1 MQTVIRGASQL
12 KVTRSRMAPGSSAG
26 TGGRWTSRPP
36 AEAVQPPYHL
46 FRRGIEAGLLPYAAA
61 HHIGVLACG
70 PLARGLLGGTITEAT
85 TFGPG
90 DWRSHS
96 PAFTGPGFGR
106 NLEVVAALSRFA
118 ADRGA
123 TIAQLAVAWVLAHP
137 AVQVA
142 IVGAHPTSSAGKR
155 RSPRS
160 GAEPGRPG
168 RNRQHHGRRGA
179 ARRPLSGRHDMTT
192 IQPLR
197 AARRPGEQPCPHR
210 PRCPSALAH
219 DRSGA
224 RTMASHPEQ
233 GWSLL
238 CNGVVIFDDGGALL
252 PGGRA
257 VPPPPARA
265 RTVAPAA

>member
-1 MQTVIRGASQL
+1 MQTVIRGVSQL
-12 KVTRSRMAPGSSAG
+12 KVTRSRMTPGSSAG
-26 TGGRWTSRPP
+26 TGDRWTSRLPV
-36 AEAVQPPYHL
+36 EAVQPPYHL
-46 FRRGIEAGLLPYAAA
+46 FRRGIEADLLPYAAA
-61 HHIGVLACG
+61 HHVSVLAYG

-85 TFGPG
+85 MFGPG
-90 DWRSHS
+90 DWRSRS
-96 PAFTGPGFGR
+96 PAFTGPGCRR
-106 NLEVVAALSRFA
+106 NLDVVAALSRFA

-123 TIAQLAVAWVLAHP
+123 TIAQLAVAWVLAHA

-142 IVGAHPTSSAGKR
+142 IVGAHPTSSAGTR

-179 ARRPLSGRHDMTT
+179 ARRPQSGRHDMTT

-257 VPPPPARA
+257 VPPPPASA